1 MIRVQFNGSPARKE
15 AEFRMV
21 NESTVELTGDKIKP
35 ETTGFK
41 TYRLN
46 GEFLGDYS
54 EYTEITAEVKNG
66 YHFSKP
72 E

>member
-21 NESTVELTGDKIKP
+21 DSSTVELKGDKIKP

-54 EYTEITAEVKNG
+54 DYTKIVGEVENG
-66 YHFSKP
+66 FLFGK
-72 E
+72 

>member
-21 NESTVELTGDKIKP
+21 DSSTVELKGDKIKP
-35 ETTGFK
+35 VVSGFK

-46 GEFLGDYS
+46 GKFLGDYS
-54 EYTEITAEVKNG
+54 DYTKIVGEVENG
-66 YHFSKP
+66 FLFGK
-72 E
+72 